1 MTRVTFFFKG
11 GVMVGFEAVG
21 HSGAAAR
28 GEDVVCAAV
37 STLLQALELGMT
49 QVVGVK
55 DPDFQVDPSKPLR
68 RMVWGQLEGEGW
80 RVLVETVRLSLKS
93 LASSYPKYIVVS
105 EVERNDL
112 RF

>member
-1 MTRVTFFFKG
+1 MTRVTFFFDSG
-11 GVMVGFEAVG
+11 LAVGFEAVG
-21 HSGAAAR
+21 HSGAASR

-37 STLLQALELGMT
+37 STLLQALELGIT
-49 QVVGVK
+49 QVVGVRDLDFEV
-55 DPDFQVDPSKPLR
+55 DPDKPLR
-68 RMVWGQLEGEGW
+68 RMIWGRLEGDGW

-93 LASSYPKYIVVS
+93 LASSYPKHIVVS